1 MRGPDRRTVLAA
13 AAALG
18 AAATAPGLA
27 RAAGATL
34 TLYDPRE
41 PAAVAFARARSG
53 KRAAIQ
59 GDRIRLARRLL
70 GDGAP
75 ARLTLVGRHADLI
88 LLTEAAREAGY
99 RALALRP
106 LPAGDAGGLYVW
118 AARRQ
123 A

>member
-1 MRGPDRRTVLAA
+1 MRRRTVLAA

-18 AAATAPGLA
+18 AAATAPAVLA
-27 RAAGATL
+27 RAPGATL

-41 PAAVAFARARSG
+41 PAAVAFARARG
-53 KRAAIQ
+53 GRRLAIE
-59 GDRIRLARRLL
+59 GDRIRLARRVL
-70 GDGAP
+70 GEGAP
-75 ARLTLVGRHADLI
+75 HGLTVVGRHADLI

-99 RALALRP
+99 RALALRA
-106 LPAGDAGGLYVW
+106 LPASDAGVFVW